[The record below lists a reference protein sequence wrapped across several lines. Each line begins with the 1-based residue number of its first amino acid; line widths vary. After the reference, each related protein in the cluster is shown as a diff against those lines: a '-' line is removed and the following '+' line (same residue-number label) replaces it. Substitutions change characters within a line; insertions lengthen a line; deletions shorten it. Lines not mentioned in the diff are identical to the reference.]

1 MTDLRKASEQALAVM
16 TAKPS
21 SITAADWAHAIDA
34 LRAALA
40 EPEPAKPAE
49 IVEVIDD
56 ELEAMVLAA
65 FKVPPTQGWH
75 YPLAPNQL
83 RHFAALVAAAERE
96 ACIKIIEAHQIPVG
110 NSPAG
115 EMARDWTH
123 DALIEIRDEIR
134 ARGQG

>member
-1 MTDLRKASEQALAVM
+1 MTDLRKAAEGALAVM

-21 SITAADWAHAIDA
+21 SITSADWTAAIDA

-96 ACIKIIEAHQIPVG
+96 QWPNLNPVIQWLENGCDPKEAAKELRHY
-110 NSPAG
+110 A
-115 EMARDWTH
+115 A
-123 DALIEIRDEIR
+123 AIR